1 MGKKRAERRG
11 NEPKILLPRVKFT
24 GQQPGE
30 EGVERD
36 DSKEESGEHSGDAA
50 DEQETDER
58 GLPVGEPSTQ
68 GKFSV

>member
-1 MGKKRAERRG
+1 MNKKMVELQG
-11 NEPKILLPRVKFT
+11 NETKIILPRVKFT

-36 DSKEESGEHSGDAA
+36 DSKDESGHNGDAD
-50 DEQETDER
+50 DEEETDER
-58 GLPVGEPSTQ
+58 GLPVGEPSTE

>member
-1 MGKKRAERRG
+1 MGNKIVERQG

-36 DSKEESGEHSGDAA
+36 DSKDESGQHNDDLE
-50 DEQETDER
+50 DEEKTDER
-58 GLPVGEPSTQ
+58 GLPVGEPSTE